1 MCFSVYFHNRAMW
14 VYLWVDFLIT
24 LLFTTLFFS
33 SLPAPEIAVN
43 YWKLSNKALMRDVI
57 LAIRHSFPLFHLS
70 LQSYLVILVFMF
82 MLRAD
87 EAHHRVVN
95 HTLGDMDLKQPN
107 PFRLSH
113 EGEGHFKASK

>member
-1 MCFSVYFHNRAMW
+1 MYHIQICVVLCTSTIGRCGCICGSISSSPCCLQNF
-14 VYLWVDFLIT
+14 
-24 LLFTTLFFS
+24 FFS

-57 LAIRHSFPLFHLS
+57 LAIRHSFPLIHLS

-95 HTLGDMDLKQPN
+95 HTLGDLNLNKQN
-107 PFRLSH
+107 PFGP
-113 EGEGHFKASK
+113 GE